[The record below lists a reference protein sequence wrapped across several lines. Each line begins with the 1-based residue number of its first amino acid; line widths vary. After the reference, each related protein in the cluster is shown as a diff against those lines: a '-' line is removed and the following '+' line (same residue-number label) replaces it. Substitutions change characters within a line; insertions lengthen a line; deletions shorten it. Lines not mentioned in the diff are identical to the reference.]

1 MDVDRSDLER
11 LVAARG
17 PPGEEYEV
25 ASVFEELIEPY
36 VDEIQWDPMGNVIAT
51 CQGNADSDR
60 REVLLAAH
68 TDELAFLVDEITE
81 DGLLSFTMMGG
92 HYRGYQPGQVVRVG
106 PNQVPGVI
114 ATKPRHFMDEDEKDE
129 LPETLHIDVGA
140 TTREEAKT
148 LGIEP
153 GDHATWDRELT
164 DLANDRLAG
173 RALDDRC
180 LLAAL
185 VAIARET
192 DVDRTVHFAATVQ
205 EEVGLRGARAV
216 AADVDPDVAVALEIF
231 PTDDYPVDGERSST
245 TELGSG
251 PVVEIADG
259 TSEYLFGGLLVD
271 RQTREW
277 LGKSAE
283 TADVEIQHDV
293 MIGGSTDS
301 TEFQRASGARH
312 AGAIAVPCRY
322 THSPVE
328 TIEWRDLEE
337 LTTVLASALATEFP
351 ERTAVRGRS
360 DRPD

>member
-1 MDVDRSDLER
+1 MEIDRSELER

-25 ASVFEELIEPY
+25 ASVFETLIEPF
-36 VDEIQWDPMGNVIAT
+36 VDEIVRDEMGNVVASSY
-51 CQGNADSDR
+51 GDPDER
-60 REVLLAAH
+60 DVLLAAH
-68 TDELAFLVDEITE
+68 TDELAFLVDGITD

-106 PNQVPGVI
+106 PNRVPGVI
-114 ATKPRHFMDEDEKDE
+114 GAKPRHFMDEDEKQR
-129 LPETLHIDVGA
+129 LPETFHIDVGA
-140 TTREEAKT
+140 TTRAEAT
-148 LGIEP
+148 ALGIEP
-153 GDHATWDRELT
+153 GDHATWDRELIE
-164 DLANDRLAG
+164 LSNDRIAG

-185 VAIARET
+185 LAVARQNDA
-192 DVDRTVHFAATVQ
+192 DRTVHFAATVQ

-216 AADVDPDVAVALEIF
+216 AAELDPDVAVALEIF

-245 TELGSG
+245 TELGAG

-277 LGKSAE
+277 LGRSAAI
-283 TADVEIQHDV
+283 ADVELQHDV
-293 MIGGSTDS
+293 MIGGTTDS
-301 TEFQRASGARH
+301 TEFQRAGGARH

-328 TIEWRDLEE
+328 TIDWTDLQA
-337 LTTVLASALATEFP
+337 LGDVLVTALSTGFP
-351 ERTAVRGRS
+351 DRTDVRGRS
-360 DRPD
+360 E